1 MGRHARQH
9 WTSAIGGIGTPRRD
23 RAGGPY
29 NAYVPDLLVGRVF
42 QFDGDVAAD
51 ISDAER
57 AISRL
62 DQRAAGLTNTE
73 ILARLLLRAESVA
86 SSKIEGLVV
95 SPQRV
100 LRAALT
106 RDEGNPPTDDLA
118 SEVLANVDAMAFA
131 VEEIGPITLDRILE
145 IHRRLMA
152 TRRDA
157 PSAGVFRT
165 EQNWIG
171 GNNYNPINA
180 AFVPPP
186 PNILKGLL
194 IDLCDFC
201 NDDHLPALAQAALAH
216 AQFETIH
223 PFGDGNGR
231 TGRALIYMVLRRRGL
246 ATRATPPISLVL
258 ATHSKHYVAR
268 LDATRTLGPPTTKA
282 AHEATNQWIA
292 FFAAACTRAVADAED
307 FETRIEAIQ
316 TEWRT
321 RLGKIRI
328 DATALKLVEILP
340 AIPVVTVA
348 GVARMLDR
356 TFPAANTAIDYLVA
370 LGILKPVTQGK
381 RNRAF
386 EARDIIDA
394 FTALER
400 QLASQEGNTKTSK
413 PTRDVPARPPKT
425 KRAR

>member
-1 MGRHARQH
+1 MGRHERQR
-9 WTSAIGGIGTPRRD
+9 WISEIGGIGTPRRD
-23 RAGGPY
+23 RVGGTY
-29 NAYVPDLLVGRVF
+29 NAYVPDLLVGRGF
-42 QFDGDVAAD
+42 RFDGDVAAD

-57 AISRL
+57 AVSRL

-95 SPQRV
+95 SPQRI
-100 LRAALT
+100 LRAALAQ
-106 RDEGNPPTDDLA
+106 DEGSQPTDGLA
-118 SEVLANVDAMAFA
+118 FEVLANVDAMAYA

-152 TRRDA
+152 TGRNA
-157 PSAGVFRT
+157 PLAGVLRT

-171 GNNYNPINA
+171 GSNYNPINA
-180 AFVPPP
+180 AFIPPP
-186 PNILKGLL
+186 PGLVEDL
-194 IDLCDFC
+194 LLDLCDFC

-258 ATHSKHYVAR
+258 ATHSKDYIAR
-268 LDATRTLGPPTTKA
+268 LDATRTLGPPTSKA
-282 AHEATNQWIA
+282 SHAAANQWIA
-292 FFAAACTRAVADAED
+292 FFAAACVRAVADAED
-307 FETRIEAIQ
+307 FEARIEAIQ
-316 TEWRT
+316 VDWRT
-321 RLGKIRI
+321 RLGKVRV

-340 AIPVVTVA
+340 AVPVVTVT
-348 GVARMLDR
+348 GVARMLGR
-356 TFPAANTAIDYLVA
+356 SFPAANTAIDDLVE
-370 LGILKPVTQGK
+370 LGILKPATRGK

-400 QLASQEGNTKTSK
+400 QLASPEGDTKTSA
-413 PTRDVPARPPKT
+413 PSRNVPARTPKA
-425 KRAR
+425 KPAR

>member
-1 MGRHARQH
+1 MGRHERQR
-9 WTSAIGGIGTPRRD
+9 WTSAIGGVGTPRRD

-29 NAYVPDLLVGRVF
+29 DTYIPDLLVGRVF

-51 ISDAER
+51 ISDGER

-62 DQRAAGLTNTE
+62 DQRAASLTNTE

-106 RDEGNPPTDDLA
+106 QDEGSPPTDDLA
-118 SEVLANVDAMAFA
+118 SEVLANIDAMAFA

-157 PSAGVFRT
+157 LSAGVFRT

-171 GNNYNPINA
+171 GSNYNPINA
-180 AFVPPP
+180 SFVPPP
-186 PNILKGLL
+186 PGLVEDL
-194 IDLCDFC
+194 LLDLCDFC

-223 PFGDGNGR
+223 PFADGNGR

-258 ATHSKHYVAR
+258 ATHSKDYVAR
-268 LDATRTLGPPTTKA
+268 LDATRTLGPPTTKT

-292 FFAAACTRAVADAED
+292 FFAAACTRAVADAEE
-307 FETRIEAIQ
+307 FEARIEAIQ
-316 TEWRT
+316 ADWRL

-340 AIPVVTVA
+340 AVPVVTVA
-348 GVARMLDR
+348 GVARMLGR
-356 TFPAANTAIDYLVA
+356 TFPAANTAVDDLVV
-370 LGILKPVTQGK
+370 LGILKPATKGK

-386 EARDIIDA
+386 EAHDIIDA

-400 QLASQEGNTKTSK
+400 QLASPEGDTKSFK
-413 PTRDVPARPPKT
+413 PTRNVPARPLKT
-425 KRAR
+425 KP

>member
-1 MGRHARQH
+1 MGRHERQR
-9 WTSAIGGIGTPRRD
+9 WTSAMGGIGTPRRD

-42 QFDGDVAAD
+42 RFDGDVAAD

-57 AISRL
+57 AILYL

-95 SPQRV
+95 SPQRI

-106 RDEGNPPTDDLA
+106 RDEGSSPTDDLA

-131 VEEIGPITLDRILE
+131 VEEIGPITIARILE
-145 IHRRLMA
+145 VHRRLMA

-157 PSAGVFRT
+157 ASAGLFRT

-180 AFVPPP
+180 TFVPPP
-186 PNILKGLL
+186 PGLVEDL
-194 IDLCDFC
+194 MADLCAFC

-223 PFGDGNGR
+223 PFNDGNGR

-246 ATRATPPISLVL
+246 AMRATPPISLVL
-258 ATHSKHYVAR
+258 GTRSKDYIAR
-268 LDATRTLGPPTTKA
+268 LDATRTLGAPTSDA
-282 AHEATNQWIA
+282 AHEAANHWIA
-292 FFAAACTRAVADAED
+292 FFAAACARAVADAEN
-307 FETRIEAIQ
+307 FETRIETIQ
-316 TEWRT
+316 ADWRVK
-321 RLGKIRI
+321 LGKLRI

-340 AIPVVTVA
+340 AVPVVTVA
-348 GVARMLDR
+348 GVARALNR
-356 TFPAANTAIDYLVA
+356 SFPAANTAINDLVE
-370 LGILKPVTQGK
+370 LGILRLTTQGK

-400 QLASQEGNTKTSK
+400 QLASPAGDTKMSK
-413 PTRDVPARPPKT
+413 PARKVPARPPKT
-425 KRAR
+425 KPAR